1 MKNKKGFFL
10 AEAIVVTSIVALTI
24 TLIFP
29 QFANRYERMK
39 FRLMNYNRA
48 PDVYAAKYIYDNRA
62 SLSASMDCTSGT
74 DYSKITFTGSP
85 NYNITQIIET
95 DYTAFSNLKTNYASA
110 DVNFKKFLKSVETP
124 ISDKVIIFEFDYS
137 GIKRYAML
145 NKTPGIAASLTCN

>member
-39 FRLMNYNRA
+39 FRLLNYNRA
-48 PDVYAAKYIYDNRA
+48 PDVYAAKYIYDNRVA
-62 SLSASMDCTSGT
+62 LSSNMTCTLGTNYYKIVLSG
-74 DYSKITFTGSP
+74 
-85 NYNITQIIET
+85 NYNVTQIIET
-95 DYTAFSNLKTNYASA
+95 DFSTFSNLKTNYSSA
-110 DVNFKKFLKSVETP
+110 DVNFKKFLKSIEAP
-124 ISDKVIIFEFDYS
+124 ISDKVIIFEFEYN
-137 GIKRYAML
+137 GIRRYAML